1 MVNKVLAWQHA
12 GLNLTPIT
20 HLKKPVVVHI
30 MFSRKRSKFSL
41 NLWNVSG
48 MHLKASAGEI
58 ETSKSMKLASQTV
71 CLLGEPRSPIDPALD
86 SKDRAI
92 EEYIQWPSLMCV
104 CSHVRRYILTL
115 KRTEILDKRD
125 ESV

>member
-1 MVNKVLAWQHA
+1 
-12 GLNLTPIT
+12 
-20 HLKKPVVVHI
+20 
-30 MFSRKRSKFSL
+30 
-41 NLWNVSG
+41 
-48 MHLKASAGEI
+48 MHLKASAGEM

-92 EEYIQWPSLMCV
+92 EEYIQWPSLFPILMCV

-115 KRTEILDKRD
+115 KRTEILDK
-125 ESV
+125 